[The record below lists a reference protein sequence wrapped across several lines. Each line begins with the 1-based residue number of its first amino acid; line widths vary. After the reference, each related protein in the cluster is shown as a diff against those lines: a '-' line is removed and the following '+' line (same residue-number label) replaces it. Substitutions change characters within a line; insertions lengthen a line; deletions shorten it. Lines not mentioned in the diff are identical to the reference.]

1 MDALNS
7 TESRKLT
14 PAQSMKN
21 LEKAVMVADQRL
33 RMKRDTNARAQV
45 FMTIGLAIPLGA
57 YLIYHWFAPSGVM
70 QNYKASTGAYGYYAQ
85 SFMYP

>member
-7 TESRKLT
+7 SESRKVS

-21 LEKAVMVADQRL
+21 LEKAISMADQRI
-33 RMKRDTNARAQV
+33 RMRRDSNARAQV
-45 FMTIGLAIPLGA
+45 LMTMGLAIPLGA
-57 YLIYHWFAPSGVM
+57 YLLYHWFAPSGVM
-70 QNYKASTGAYGYYAQ
+70 QNYKASSGAYAYYAQ